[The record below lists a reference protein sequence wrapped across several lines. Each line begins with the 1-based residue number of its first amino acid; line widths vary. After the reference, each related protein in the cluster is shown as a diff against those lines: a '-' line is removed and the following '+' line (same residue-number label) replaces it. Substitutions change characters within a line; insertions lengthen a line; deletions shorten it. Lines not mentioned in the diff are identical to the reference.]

1 MRKPSQPLGNPS
13 HTSTQAAS
21 QRSLA
26 RRLTWGLLLPIA
38 SILPACT
45 PTYTRVPGNSLSI
58 LPLRSL
64 RLYET
69 GIGYFERSG
78 TVSGDDTGL
87 PLPAGH
93 LDDALKTLVIYSQD
107 KTARVYGIAFP
118 SSVSKGMGR
127 ALAGLPQNEDDAV
140 SYRELL
146 LSLKGATMAVRIGE
160 ATINGRLIDVQ
171 RNGHSASDKAK
182 EEESEPRSEES
193 KGSGKDKP
201 TVPAAKPELV
211 LMLLSEAG
219 ELVRI
224 PTGMISAIRPLDPTY
239 AGRLGTALDA
249 VTQRGAQSQ
258 RMLRLLSRDG
268 GPITLGYLTETP
280 LWRVTYRLVVGESK
294 GSAGLQGW
302 ALIHND
308 TDEEWRGVKLHL
320 VSGRP
325 DSYLFPMAAPRY
337 TRRQLVTPENQLST
351 VPQLLSNSADRM
363 WGDHIEDS
371 YGAGGLGLS
380 GTGMGGGGTGE
391 GTIGLGSIGT
401 VGHGSG
407 GSGDG
412 TSSLLQVGNLAA
424 AAQSTG
430 IESGSLFT
438 YTMSDAIDLRPRS
451 SALLP
456 FINEGVEAE
465 AITTLAKPGAAARAG
480 LRLVNS
486 TKQTLPAGP
495 MSIYSDGTLA
505 GETAID
511 RLKPGERRFLEYGSD
526 LDVSLT
532 GVKSQTRDEPQ
543 RLTFDRDALEEH
555 FLRRV
560 DALYRIENRS
570 GQPRTLYLS
579 LDIGANARV
588 QGADRLDFDSNSN
601 QAIAVFELTPGS
613 RVERAMSM
621 IAGRH
626 TSRRLT
632 ALSAAHLAD
641 LAQQQSVPA
650 NERSI
655 LQEASLRQRELEA
668 AKVELDKS
676 EADIKKTEKEIERLR
691 EHLKAMGHETAA
703 GAVQNPVLKRI
714 LDAED
719 RLAALQKKQET
730 LESDQDKRRDV
741 VRKVLERLPKKQDKP
756 LTLP

>member
-1 MRKPSQPLGNPS
+1 
-13 HTSTQAAS
+13 
-21 QRSLA
+21 
-26 RRLTWGLLLPIA
+26 LLPLLVPA
-38 SILPACT
+38 LPACT
-45 PTYTRVPGNSLSI
+45 PTYTRVPGSSLSI

-69 GIGYFERSG
+69 GIGYFERAGS
-78 TVSGDDTGL
+78 VSGDDTGL

-107 KTARVYGIAFP
+107 KTARVYGLSFP

-146 LSLKGATMAVRIGE
+146 LSLKGTAMAVRIGE

-182 EEESEPRSEES
+182 EEEADAAAEES
-193 KGSGKDKP
+193 RGTPKDKP
-201 TVPAAKPELV
+201 KAPAAKPELV
-211 LMLLSEAG
+211 LMLLTEAG

-224 PTGMISAIRPLDPTY
+224 PTGVINAIRPLDPTY

-258 RMLRLLSRDG
+258 RMLRLLSREG

-280 LWRVTYRLVVGESK
+280 LWRVTYRLVVGETK

-308 TDEEWRGVKLHL
+308 TDEDWRGVKLHL

-325 DSYLFPMAAPRY
+325 DSYLFPIAAPRY

-351 VPQLLSNSADRM
+351 VPQLLSSSPDRM

-371 YGAGGLGLS
+371 YGVGGLGIT

-401 VGHGSG
+401 IGHGSG
-407 GSGDG
+407 VGGDG
-412 TSSLLQVGNLAA
+412 NSSLLQVGNLAA
-424 AAQSTG
+424 AAQSKG
-430 IESGSLFT
+430 IESGALFT
-438 YTMSDAIDLRPRS
+438 YTMSDAIDLRARS

-465 AITTLAKPGAAARAG
+465 VITTVAKPGAAARAG
-480 LRLVNS
+480 LRLINS

-505 GETAID
+505 GESAID

-532 GVKSQTRDEPQ
+532 SLKSQSRDEPQ

-555 FLRRV
+555 FLRRTDV
-560 DALYRIENRS
+560 LYRIENRS
-570 GQPRTLYLS
+570 GQARTLYLT
-579 LDIGANARV
+579 LDVGANARV
-588 QGADRLDFDSNSN
+588 QGADRLDFDSASN
-601 QAIAVFELTPGS
+601 QAIAVFELAPGS

-621 IAGRH
+621 VAGRQ
-626 TSRRLT
+626 TTRRLAQLT
-632 ALSAAHLAD
+632 AAHLTE
-641 LAQQQSVPA
+641 LSGQTSLPPA
-650 NERSI
+650 ERAI
-655 LQEASLRQRELEA
+655 LQETLLRQRELET

-714 LDAED
+714 LVAED
-719 RLAALQKKQET
+719 RLAALQKKQEQ
-730 LESDQDKRRDV
+730 LETDQEKRRDL

-756 LTLP
+756 LPMP

>member
-1 MRKPSQPLGNPS
+1 MRKPSQSLVN
-13 HTSTQAAS
+13 
-21 QRSLA
+21 RSVGLRSVGGR
-26 RRLTWGLLLPIA
+26 RRLTWGRLLPLLGL
-38 SILPACT
+38 LPACT
-45 PTYTRVPGNSLSI
+45 PAYTQTASRSLSI
-58 LPLRSL
+58 LPLRTL

-69 GIGYFERSG
+69 GIGYFERAGS
-78 TVSGDDTGL
+78 VSGDDTGL

-107 KTARVYGIAFP
+107 KTARVYGLSFP

-146 LSLKGATMAVRIGE
+146 LSLKGAAMAVRVGE
-160 ATINGRLIDVQ
+160 STINGRLIDVQ
-171 RNGHSASDKAK
+171 RNGHSASDTAK
-182 EEESEPRSEES
+182 EAELEKASEDGKSTS
-193 KGSGKDKP
+193 KDKP
-201 TVPAAKPELV
+201 AVPAAKPELV
-211 LMLLSEAG
+211 LMLLSDTG

-224 PTGMISAIRPLDPTY
+224 PTGVISAIRPLDPTY

-280 LWRVTYRLVVGESK
+280 LWRVTYRLVVGEAK
-294 GSAGLQGW
+294 GSAALQGW
-302 ALIHND
+302 SLIHND
-308 TDEEWRGVKLHL
+308 TDEDWRGVKLHL

-325 DSYLFPMAAPRY
+325 DSYLFPIAAPRY

-363 WGDHIEDS
+363 WGDHIEES
-371 YGAGGLGLS
+371 YGTGGLGLS

-401 VGHGSG
+401 IGHGSG
-407 GSGDG
+407 AGGEG
-412 TSSLLQVGNLAA
+412 NSSLLQVGNLAA

-438 YTMSDAIDLRPRS
+438 YTMNDAIDLRARS

-465 AITTLAKPGAAARAG
+465 AITTLAKPGGSARAG

-505 GETAID
+505 GETAIE

-532 GVKSQTRDEPQ
+532 SVKSQTRDEPQ
-543 RLTFDRDALEEH
+543 RISFDRDALEEH

-560 DALYRIENRS
+560 DALYRLENRS
-570 GQPRTLYLS
+570 GQPRTLYLT

-588 QGADRLDFDSNSN
+588 QGADRLDFDTSSNH
-601 QAIAVFELTPGS
+601 AVAVFELAPGS

-621 IAGRH
+621 VAGRQ
-626 TSRRLT
+626 TSRPLSTLSSTRLGE
-632 ALSAAHLAD
+632 
-641 LAQQQSVPA
+641 LAQQTALPA
-650 NERSI
+650 AERAV
-655 LQEASLRQRELEA
+655 LQEATLRQRELEA

-676 EADIKKTEKEIERLR
+676 ETDIKKTEKEIERLR
-691 EHLKAMGHETAA
+691 EHLKAMGHETSA

-719 RLAALQKKQET
+719 RLAALQKKQEL

-756 LTLP
+756 LALP